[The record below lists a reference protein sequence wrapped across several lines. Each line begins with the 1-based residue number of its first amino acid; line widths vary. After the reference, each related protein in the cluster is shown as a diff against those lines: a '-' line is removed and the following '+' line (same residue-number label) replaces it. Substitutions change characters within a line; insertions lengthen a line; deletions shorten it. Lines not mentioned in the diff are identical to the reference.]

1 MPWHPQILADQLTL
15 SQPGS
20 RLYPPHY
27 YLPSPRIFRPSYGPE
42 SSGEARVFV
51 LNFQYVIF
59 PSRSPSAQM
68 TEFLCKTF
76 VLLMPNI
83 KNANSWKVSFKSIL
97 CRQKTR
103 AAKGI
108 RKLLPQHN
116 SALKLFFTSFWQKCV
131 CFS

>member
-1 MPWHPQILADQLTL
+1 MPGHPQILADQLTL
-15 SQPGS
+15 SHQGTN
-20 RLYPPHY
+20 YVHHITACPH
-27 YLPSPRIFRPSYGPE
+27 PRIFRPSYGPE

-59 PSRSPSAQM
+59 PSRSPSPQM
-68 TEFLCKTF
+68 TSFLSMQTF
-76 VLLMPNI
+76 VILMPNI

-103 AAKGI
+103 AQKGV
-108 RKLLPQHN
+108 RKFLPQHN

-131 CFS
+131 